1 VDAVAPKPL
10 FQVSASLCNDG
21 DTTDAAA
28 DGLVPRNS
36 DDQEI
41 PQFTWWPHKG
51 STEWLQLEFPKSCE
65 VSRVEVYWFDDI
77 GHGGCRVPKSWKV
90 LYLDGPDWKPVAG
103 PRTEPV
109 EKDRFNVTSFTPV
122 KTEALRLE
130 VQLQP
135 EMSGGVLE
143 CRVP

>member
-1 VDAVAPKPL
+1 M
-10 FQVSASLCNDG
+10 
-21 DTTDAAA
+21 
-28 DGLVPRNS
+28 PRNS

-41 PQFTWWPHKG
+41 PRFTWWPHKG
-51 STEWLQLEFPKSCE
+51 STEWLQLEFPKSRE
-65 VSRVEVYWFDDI
+65 VSRVEVHWFDDT